1 MEKIKSIKQFIIS
14 LLPLLIIANF
24 FVIVLYYLIGY
35 FEQKNISE
43 TLIYIE
49 PIFLGVNFALI
60 IGSFVLNLKD
70 LRKLLKPI
78 NKKVWLSVI
87 AIFLLAFYIRM
98 FVAPQTHRVFFD
110 EDIYLDIG
118 KEILTERKACLCNYG
133 DYKGCYE
140 CILMKWPN
148 GFPFTVAV
156 AFSIF
161 GISEPVGYALN
172 IFLGSLSAV
181 LIFLI
186 GYLISKEVKIGLFA
200 ALMFALIPQHIV
212 WSSST
217 ASEPMFVFYAL
228 LAVFAFLLSF
238 EFNTWWS
245 NLFAISSLA
254 FAMQVKTE
262 SGALLALF
270 GLLML
275 LLDKKLRIKIGTM
288 KFLVPW
294 IIFLVLVTPYII
306 HTYHSSKTDP
316 WGSSGKMFGFE
327 FFKENAPTNTWFWT
341 FGYET
346 IEHPLLFT
354 IFALIGFIFTFK
366 KEKGIIFFLG
376 IWFMIFFMVYAFFYA
391 GSVRYG
397 TDVRY
402 SLIGYP
408 PLVLLAGYGVFFLHK
423 NLSKKIKSD
432 LLISSI
438 FVLIIFILGFSFYYK
453 SVSTMPNDITEAN
466 QARIYH
472 DFVVDYAKNL
482 DKNCYIL
489 SHVSSI
495 YLVLGKGSL
504 QTWNGQNE
512 QVMRELFSKTDCVIF
527 DDGFWCNLEPY
538 KSSVCKNIFD
548 KFKIT
553 PLDSVTAK
561 EGKPTYTLYKIEN
574 PYK

>member
-24 FVIVLYYLIGY
+24 FVIALYYLIGY
-35 FEQKNISE
+35 FEQQNISE

-60 IGSFVLNLKD
+60 IGSFILNLKD
-70 LRKLLKPI
+70 LKKLLKPI

-87 AIFLLAFYIRM
+87 AIFLIAFSIRM

-118 KEILTERKACLCNYG
+118 KEILTEKKACLCNYG

-156 AFSIF
+156 AFAMF
-161 GISEPVGYALN
+161 GISESVGYALN

-186 GYLISKEVKIGLFA
+186 GYLMSKEVKIGLYA

-262 SGALLALF
+262 SGALLAIF
-270 GLLML
+270 GLLIL
-275 LLDKKLRIKIGTM
+275 LLDKKFRIKVNTI

-294 IIFLVLVTPYII
+294 IIFLILVTPYII

-316 WGSSGKMFGFE
+316 WGSEGKMFGLE
-327 FFKENAPTNTWFWT
+327 FFKENAPTNAWFWL

-346 IEHPLLFT
+346 IENPLLFA
-354 IFALIGFIFTFK
+354 IFALIGFIFVFK

-376 IWFMIFFMVYAFFYA
+376 SWFMIFFLVYAFFYA

-408 PLVLLAGYGVFFLHK
+408 PLILLAGYGVFFLHK
-423 NLSKKIKSD
+423 NLSKKIKQD
-432 LLISSI
+432 LVISSI
-438 FVLIIFILGFSFYYK
+438 LVLIIFIFGFSFYYK
-453 SVSTMPNDITEAN
+453 SVSTMPTDIIEAN

-472 DFVVDYAKNL
+472 DFVFDYAKKL
-482 DKNCYIL
+482 DKNCYVL

-495 YLVLGKGSL
+495 YLVLDKGSL

-553 PLDSVTAK
+553 PLDSITAK

>member
-1 MEKIKSIKQFIIS
+1 
-14 LLPLLIIANF
+14 
-24 FVIVLYYLIGY
+24 
-35 FEQKNISE
+35 
-43 TLIYIE
+43 
-49 PIFLGVNFALI
+49 
-60 IGSFVLNLKD
+60 
-70 LRKLLKPI
+70 
-78 NKKVWLSVI
+78 
-87 AIFLLAFYIRM
+87 
-98 FVAPQTHRVFFD
+98 
-110 EDIYLDIG
+110 
-118 KEILTERKACLCNYG
+118 
-133 DYKGCYE
+133 
-140 CILMKWPN
+140 
-148 GFPFTVAV
+148 
-156 AFSIF
+156 
-161 GISEPVGYALN
+161 
-172 IFLGSLSAV
+172 
-181 LIFLI
+181 
-186 GYLISKEVKIGLFA
+186 
-200 ALMFALIPQHIV
+200 
-212 WSSST
+212 
-217 ASEPMFVFYAL
+217 
-228 LAVFAFLLSF
+228 
-238 EFNTWWS
+238 
-245 NLFAISSLA
+245 
-254 FAMQVKTE
+254 
-262 SGALLALF
+262 
-270 GLLML
+270 
-275 LLDKKLRIKIGTM
+275 
-288 KFLVPW
+288 
-294 IIFLVLVTPYII
+294 
-306 HTYHSSKTDP
+306 
-316 WGSSGKMFGFE
+316 
-327 FFKENAPTNTWFWT
+327 
-341 FGYET
+341 
-346 IEHPLLFT
+346 
-354 IFALIGFIFTFK
+354 
-366 KEKGIIFFLG
+366 
-376 IWFMIFFMVYAFFYA
+376 MVYAFFYA

-472 DFVVDYAKNL
+472 DFVVDYAKKL

>member
-148 GFPFTVAV
+148 GFPFTVAI

-181 LIFLI
+181 LVFLI
-186 GYLISKEVKIGLFA
+186 GYLMSKEVKIGLFA

-275 LLDKKLRIKIGTM
+275 LLDKKLRIKIDTM

-327 FFKENAPTNTWFWT
+327 FFKENAPTNAWFWT

-376 IWFMIFFMVYAFFYA
+376 TWFMIFFMVYAFFYA

-472 DFVVDYAKNL
+472 DFVFDYAKNL